1 MGTCNKYDIIIRNRS
16 NISFDEFR
24 KINPKLN
31 IDQMRLDNIMGY
43 FVNNFV
49 QFANI
54 INNLDLFNFK
64 YNNSIFMNF
73 KEINKLLE
81 EYTKNRKNNKNSFS
95 NKILMLKTNYNLRI
109 LHDMINYYNKN
120 KFN

>member
-1 MGTCNKYDIIIRNRS
+1 
-16 NISFDEFR
+16 
-24 KINPKLN
+24 
-31 IDQMRLDNIMGY
+31 MGY
-43 FVNNFV
+43 FVNNYV

-73 KEINKLLE
+73 KDINKLLE
-81 EYTKNRKNNKNSFS
+81 DYTKNKKNNKNSFS

-120 KFN
+120 KFNFYDYKKGKYTLVKLKDKHIV